1 MKISKWT
8 WAAALAW
15 AALTLAAGRGEWAAS
30 WLALGTIALTPLTL
44 AILAALAPRRE
55 GLISAVDA
63 EAIAWSQVEPPSP
76 PRPKGRP
83 AEAPRPAR
91 RPQPLPA

>member
-1 MKISKWT
+1 MKVSKMT
-8 WAAALAW
+8 FAAALAW
-15 AALTLAAGRGEWAAS
+15 AALISAAGRGEWSTS
-30 WLALGTIALTPLTL
+30 WLALATIALAPLAL

-63 EAIAWSQVEPPSP
+63 EALAWSQVEPPSP
-76 PRPKGRP
+76 PKPKGRP